1 MLGLYLIG
9 EILDCNSRRV
19 SLTSNGLDRRDF
31 WLVGPL
37 RPVADQFTRKAAE
50 SLSSQQTTSDKAP
63 LSQAALTCGLAS
75 SFSTPNLDSYS
86 ATTRLST
93 AANRFAA

>member
-1 MLGLYLIG
+1 MTAGSVG
-9 EILDCNSRRV
+9 
-19 SLTSNGLDRRDF
+19 LTSERLERGDF
-31 WLVGPL
+31 WLAV
-37 RPVADQFTRKAAE
+37 RSYPVADPITRKAAE
-50 SLSSQQTTSDKAP
+50 PLSPNQTTSDKASF
-63 LSQAALTCGLAS
+63 SQAALTCGLVL